1 MARPEHQ
8 NPPELFYGTDEAS
21 KYTSNTRII
30 AVQAAMA
37 ARCLE
42 LLALPP
48 GRPSLLL
55 DVGCGSGLSGDAIE
69 GAGHS
74 WVGVDVSPSMLEVAV
89 GRGAGCGGGG
99 GRGDVLLGDMG
110 QGFGFRA
117 GTFDGAVSVSALQW
131 LCYSDR
137 RGHRSGARLEAF
149 FCALYRALRRGA
161 RAALQFYPES
171 QAQVELIT
179 AAAQRSGFTGGLVVD
194 FPQSTKMK
202 KYYLVL
208 FAGRA
213 TGEGGGGGGAA
224 QELPAARTSW
234 RDPTARSEGGKEED
248 GGEEG
253 GEEGGDEEFDEE
265 GGGDGDGDDDD
276 DDEEEEDGEEADE
289 GAGGGGG
296 GGAPAASVPF
306 EGRRGS
312 GGGTLHPAAQ
322 RRKQRA
328 QQVVKKFTRKW
339 VVHKKEAQR
348 RRGVQEV
355 RPDTRY
361 TGRKRRPKF

>member
-1 MARPEHQ
+1 MSRPEHQ
-8 NPPELFYGTDEAS
+8 NPPELFYGRDEAS
-21 KYTSNTRII
+21 KYTSNSRII
-30 AVQAAMA
+30 SIQNAMA
-37 ARCLE
+37 DRCVE

-48 GRPSLLL
+48 GARSLLL
-55 DVGCGSGLSGDAIE
+55 DIGCGSGLSGDAVE
-69 GAGHS
+69 RGGHS
-74 WVGVDVSPSMLEVAV
+74 WVGLDVSPSMLEVAV
-89 GRGAGCGGGG
+89 ARGAGAGGGG

-117 GTFDGAVSVSALQW
+117 GAFDGAVSVSALQW

-137 RGHRSGARLEAF
+137 KGHRSGARLEAF

-208 FAGRA
+208 FAGRPA
-213 TGEGGGGGGAA
+213 AGGGGGGA
-224 QELPAARTSW
+224 QVLPAARTSW
-234 RDPTARSEGGKEED
+234 RDPSAAVEGSD
-248 GGEEG
+248 GEG
-253 GEEGGDEEFDEE
+253 GEEGD
-265 GGGDGDGDDDD
+265 
-276 DDEEEEDGEEADE
+276 EEDGEEGEEEEEEEEGDGEEEGFE
-289 GAGGGGG
+289 GAGGGGGAG

-312 GGGTLHPAAQ
+312 GGGNLHPAAQ
-322 RRKQRA
+322 RRKQRL
-328 QQVVKKFTRKW
+328 QQVVKKGTRKW
-339 VVHKKEAQR
+339 VLQKKETQR
-348 RRGVQEV
+348 LRGGGEV

-361 TGRKRRPKF
+361 TGRKRKPKF